1 MLAHMHS
8 TQVNKLP
15 TVTDHIIVTGDIA
28 ARYVRLRVQELATK
42 WGVSIWYLE
51 LKGVR
56 GVVN

>member
-1 MLAHMHS
+1 MHS